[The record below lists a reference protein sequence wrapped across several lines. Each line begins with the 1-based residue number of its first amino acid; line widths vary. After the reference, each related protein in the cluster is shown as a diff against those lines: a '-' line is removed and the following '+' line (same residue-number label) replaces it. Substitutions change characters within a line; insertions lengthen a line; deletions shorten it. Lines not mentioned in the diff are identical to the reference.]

1 MYGTGFKYH
10 TSLCARAHAT
20 CQDGRC
26 HAPGRGP
33 VRSASFG
40 LLRESVRAEQCAYEA
55 LREAARGELGVAH
68 AAHVD
73 GLGGARLDAQHR
85 GLQGRRGAVASA
97 GCRGEGW
104 RGSVR
109 CAMWAWFEG
118 SRDGLQPC
126 ASGLQPMHPGCSP
139 TCPGSIPMCPG
150 AACPR
155 ADLTA
160 ARVTAATLTTAILT
174 MARHVLELL
183 E

>member
-118 SRDGLQPC
+118 RAAALCIRAATHASRLQPYVPR
-126 ASGLQPMHPGCSP
+126 QHPDVSRRGMSSSRSYC
-139 TCPGSIPMCPG
+139 G
-150 AACPR
+150 
-155 ADLTA
+155 
-160 ARVTAATLTTAILT
+160 
-174 MARHVLELL
+174 
-183 E
+183 